1 MTQMNNPQQL
11 RNRLMEQGYTWDE
24 AEQQVM
30 DWASDAYDQEQDR
43 KAEEHFKGKTNGD

>member
-1 MTQMNNPQQL
+1 MNQSQRM

-30 DWASDAYDQEQDR
+30 NWASDAYDREQDS
-43 KAEEHFKGKTNGD
+43 KAEEHFEGKNK